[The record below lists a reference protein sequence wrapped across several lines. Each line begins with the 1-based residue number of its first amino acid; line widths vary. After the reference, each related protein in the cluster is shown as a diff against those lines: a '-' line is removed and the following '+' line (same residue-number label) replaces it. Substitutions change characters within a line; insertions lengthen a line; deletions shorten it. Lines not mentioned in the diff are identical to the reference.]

1 MNKYSYTLAI
11 IGVILWVLS
20 EFVNRDLAYVG
31 FGCLILAFL
40 LPMIVTKTTGKHYKG
55 N

>member
-20 EFVNRDLAYVG
+20 EFVNRSLAYVG

-40 LPMIVTKTTGKHYKG
+40 FPMIVTKTTGKHYKG